1 MIFSNPFIL
10 FALIAVSL
18 PILIHLFNLKKVR
31 KIEFSTLMFLK
42 EIQKS
47 KIKKIKL
54 KQLILLLLRILII
67 TFLVFS
73 FSDPVLTGYKE
84 GNSKINAL
92 ILIDDS
98 FSMGIRDENGTA
110 LEHSTRIVNELSK
123 LFNSDDKILIVK
135 TSELLMKNKTTEA
148 ENIPVNYSDSMIT
161 YTPFEVENSFNYIQ
175 NYFAKSTYSIREVF
189 IISDFRKSN
198 FRNFDIKSV
207 NTKLSVQGIKL
218 FLLDVSDREGNNI
231 SVDNIY
237 LKSLFADRNSKVK
250 ISTEITNN
258 SKNKVE
264 NKVVKLIIEGN
275 EITEK
280 VIDLNPEESRL
291 VDFEFN
297 SMNKNILSGYIYVV
311 QNLFKDDELIYDN
324 RYYFSLTIPDY
335 INIGLYNGK
344 YANDKYINLVF
355 ETANKYLRDS
365 LNSKNEYFRV
375 NKINQLS
382 DNILSN
388 DALILNDNNE
398 FSNSDISLL
407 KEFVKTGKG
416 IFIFPGRYINIEENN
431 KLLESISGL
440 SITGLKESTDFEN
453 KIVFDKIDYQNPV
466 FEGVF
471 QNIEQNVSTQIESPV
486 IKYYYKINE
495 TEKSHKIITLNNS
508 DAFLIESSVGNSKI
522 LFSTVSS
529 DLLMS
534 DFPSK
539 SIFATVLLRG
549 IQYLSC
555 NELLID
561 KNIIGN
567 DNIVKLNKNNENIT
581 GILIPDSK
589 SVISFSGKSAATK
602 IDYISIPY
610 CENTLKQGIYTLCDS
625 LNNRIQQFAL
635 NCDSSES
642 NLIKADK
649 EFVQNYFEK
658 KGFEFVRYLN
668 GKSSVNE
675 MIIKSRNG
683 YELWKYLLLLSVLF
697 MLIEIYYFKKLE
709 KGL

>member
-297 SMNKNILSGYIYVV
+297 SMNKNILSGFIYVV

-522 LFSTVSS
+522 LFSAVSS

-567 DNIVKLNKNNENIT
+567 DNIVKLNKNNGNIT